1 MCEIFL
7 SGVCCS
13 DTPELQ
19 PTASGECEPAVA
31 AGELG
36 PECSTADDTTESC
49 DKNSVTAGLTP
60 ETSSVEQD
68 KHITQDTTAASTS
81 DRSPTHSILTRSADK
96 ALVRNKSLKRVSFEE
111 QPEIIEEDISDT
123 KKILNATSSI
133 EEEVFEDLATLEGVH
148 SVRERAPTPPL
159 TMANAEEQLEIPVD
173 NVDGEPVIPKKERK
187 PHIKGITFREFDVS
201 KHCFISDTF
210 QRKNFIVLST
220 KFLINLYQSKVF

>member
-36 PECSTADDTTESC
+36 PECSNADDTTESC

-60 ETSSVEQD
+60 ETSSAEQD

-111 QPEIIEEDISDT
+111 QPEIIEEDSSDT
-123 KKILNATSSI
+123 KKNLNTTSSI
-133 EEEVFEDLATLEGVH
+133 EEEVFEDLATLGVH

-201 KHCFISDTF
+201 KHMFYFRYISKKEFHRFVYKISYKLD
-210 QRKNFIVLST
+210 VS
-220 KFLINLYQSKVF
+220 